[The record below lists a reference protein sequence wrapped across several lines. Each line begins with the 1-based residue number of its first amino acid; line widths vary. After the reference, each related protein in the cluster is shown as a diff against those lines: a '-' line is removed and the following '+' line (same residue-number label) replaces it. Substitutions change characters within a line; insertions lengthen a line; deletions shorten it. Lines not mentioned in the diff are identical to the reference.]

1 MRNLIFSLSMIWVLF
16 GNQIKAQD
24 MRIMRIYEEGLSQSG
39 YILIDNK
46 SKEAI
51 VIDPRKDVQEFID
64 TLNAYD
70 ATLKFVTETHI
81 HADYLSGSRELA
93 KMTASTLRSEERR
106 VGKERKAI
114 GTKYAWRQN
123 RHA

>member
-46 SKEAI
+46 SKQAI
-51 VIDPRKDVQEFID
+51 LIDPRQDVQEFIA

-81 HADYLSGSRELA
+81 QP
-93 KMTASTLRSEERR
+93 
-106 VGKERKAI
+106 I
-114 GTKYAWRQN
+114 I
-123 RHA
+123 